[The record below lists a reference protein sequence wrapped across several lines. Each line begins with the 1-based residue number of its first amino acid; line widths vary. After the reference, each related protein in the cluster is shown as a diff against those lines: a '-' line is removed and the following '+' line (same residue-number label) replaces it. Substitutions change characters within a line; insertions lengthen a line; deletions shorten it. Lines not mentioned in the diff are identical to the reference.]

1 MTVSVKA
8 LRSTVPFDD
17 DEESYTNSV
26 NNTHSDA
33 DADGEGIESQF
44 KQFMLAININIV
56 KSLY

>member
-17 DEESYTNSV
+17 DGESYTNSV

-44 KQFMLAININIV
+44 K
-56 KSLY
+56 